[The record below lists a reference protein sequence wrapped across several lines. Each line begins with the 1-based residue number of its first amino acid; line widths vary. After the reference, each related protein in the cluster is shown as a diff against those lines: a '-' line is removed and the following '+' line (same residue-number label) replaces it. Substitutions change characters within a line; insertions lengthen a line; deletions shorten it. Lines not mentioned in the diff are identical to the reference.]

1 MATRTHSIPDSEV
14 TVPIPGA
21 ATVVGGVGFST
32 PESVLHDPEADV
44 YLVANINGEAWEADG
59 NGFISRLGPDGQVL
73 ELKWVEGGRR
83 GVVLDAPKGMA
94 IVADTLFVTDIRC
107 IRKFHRVTGVPFRH
121 LCWDA
126 TTSLNDL
133 TADGRGDLFVSQ
145 SGTEAGPGALF
156 RLRNTADIPLAMSLA
171 DGSVLEGTSLGGP
184 NGVLA
189 DGGGL
194 LVVTMGSGE
203 VFRLTRAGERL
214 DLQEPSGRS
223 FDGIVSIGPP
233 GYLVSSF
240 FESAVLWMRPDG
252 SLHPFLEE
260 VESPADIGW
269 DATRERVL
277 VPLFHADEV
286 VLQSLNWTTSALSKL
301 REGP

>member
-1 MATRTHSIPDSEV
+1 
-14 TVPIPGA
+14 
-21 ATVVGGVGFST
+21 VVSGVGFST

-44 YLVANINGEAWEADG
+44 YLVANINGEAWDADG
-59 NGFISRLGPDGQVL
+59 NGFISRLSPDGQVL
-73 ELKWVEGGRR
+73 DLKWVEGGRR
-83 GVVLDAPKGMA
+83 GAVLDAPKGMA
-94 IVADTLFVTDIRC
+94 IVGDTLFVTDIRC
-107 IRKFHRVTGVPFRH
+107 IRKFHRVSGVPFRH

-133 TADGRGDLFVSQ
+133 TADPRGDLFVSQ
-145 SGTEAGPGALF
+145 SGTDEGPGALF
-156 RLRNTADIPLAMSLA
+156 RLRNTADVPQGMSLA
-171 DGSVLEGTSLGGP
+171 DGTVLDGPSLGGP

-189 DGGGL
+189 DSGGL

-214 DLQEPSGRS
+214 DLQGPSHRS
-223 FDGIVSIGPP
+223 FDGIISIGPL

-252 SLHPFLEE
+252 ALYPFLEE
-260 VESPADIGW
+260 VEGPADIGW

-286 VLQSLNWTTSALSKL
+286 VLQSVDWTTSTLSALSTSSW
-301 REGP
+301 